1 MSTTY
6 KFFTEVFYAGKW
18 YNIDYLTKGA
28 EGELNHQYLVTLSR
42 SRIGLLAPLIP
53 SGRCLNF
60 EELAETS
67 QALLLE
73 ETSEEYE
80 DYMRLGKYFVLGSW
94 KDLECIS
101 NSPYM
106 YQGFITRNDVAR
118 LEEGNDEE
126 PPEILTVRDLLAL
139 PEEARS
145 EYVLF
150 KWDNPYESRK
160 ILRKM
165 VDTVIDQVAAFNKTI
180 PVRRDVPVKDLMAA
194 KTRIL
199 YYTE

>member
-67 QALLLE
+67 QA
-73 ETSEEYE
+73 TA
-80 DYMRLGKYFVLGSW
+80 
-94 KDLECIS
+94 
-101 NSPYM
+101 
-106 YQGFITRNDVAR
+106 T
-118 LEEGNDEE
+118 GNQRGE
-126 PPEILTVRDLLAL
+126 
-139 PEEARS
+139 
-145 EYVLF
+145 
-150 KWDNPYESRK
+150 
-160 ILRKM
+160 
-165 VDTVIDQVAAFNKTI
+165 
-180 PVRRDVPVKDLMAA
+180 
-194 KTRIL
+194 
-199 YYTE
+199 